1 MQCPPALDETARQ
14 DPMESMQF
22 SDLGLSTP
30 ILRAIADAGYG
41 TPTPIQQKAI
51 PHVLSGRDLLGCA
64 QTGTGKT
71 AAFALPIIDNL
82 SRSGNVRSER
92 GGRRKVKVLVLSP
105 TRELA
110 SQIGESFVTYG
121 RHSGLTC
128 SVIFGGVNQNKQV
141 DALARGVDVLVATP
155 GRLLDLLGQ
164 GVLSLADVSVFVLDE
179 ADRMLDM
186 GFVHDVKRIAAQVPK
201 VRQTLLFSAT
211 MPDSIR
217 ALANSLLH
225 EPVEVAVAPVSS
237 TAQTVDQVIY
247 FVEKADKRQLLTWI
261 LEDKRID
268 RALVFTRT
276 KHGANRVVEFL
287 EKRGIHAAAIHGNK
301 SQNARERALDG
312 FKQGRLRALVATD
325 IAARGIDIDQLGFV
339 INFDL
344 PNIPEAYVHRIGRT
358 GRAGAAGR
366 AMSFCEQEE
375 RPYLADIER
384 LIRMQI
390 AAVTKHPY
398 PSPLGIPPATDLDPK
413 RHHGARSAPAQKK
426 PQGDR
431 TPHQHHGQRAHGH
444 GSAGGPHPRG
454 RNRHDKSA
462 ARPS

>member
-1 MQCPPALDETARQ
+1 
-14 DPMESMQF
+14 MQF
-22 SDLGLSTP
+22 SDLGLSQP
-30 ILRAIADAGYG
+30 ILRAIAEEGYDS
-41 TPTPIQQKAI
+41 PTPIQVKAV
-51 PHVLSGRDLLGCA
+51 PHVLAGRDLLGCA

-71 AAFALPIIDNL
+71 AAFALPILDNL
-82 SRSGNVRSER
+82 ARAPRPEAAPRGPGR
-92 GGRRKVKVLVLSP
+92 GGSARKVRVLVLSP

-110 SQIGESFVTYG
+110 SQIGESFASYG
-121 RHSGLTC
+121 RHTGLT
-128 SVIFGGVNQNKQV
+128 STVVFGGVNQNRQV
-141 DALARGVDVLVATP
+141 DALARGVDILVATP

-164 GVLSLADVSVFVLDE
+164 NLLSLRDVSVFVLDE

-201 VRQTLLFSAT
+201 ERQTLLFSAT

-225 EPVEVAVAPVSS
+225 EPIEVAVTPVAS

-247 FVEKADKRQLLTWI
+247 FVEKADKRQLLGWI
-261 LEDKRID
+261 LEDTRID

-287 EKRGIHAAAIHGNK
+287 EKRGIQAAAIHGNK

-344 PNIPEAYVHRIGRT
+344 PNVPEAYVHRIGRT
-358 GRAGAAGR
+358 GRAGFTGR
-366 AMSFCEQEE
+366 AMSFCEAEE
-375 RPYLADIER
+375 RPYLVDIER
-384 LIRMQI
+384 LIRKPI

-398 PSPLGIPPATDLDPK
+398 PSPLGIPPVTDLNARRAPDRKPETSK
-413 RHHGARSAPAQKK
+413 APGRSGHGHQQAR
-426 PQGDR
+426 G
-431 TPHQHHGQRAHGH
+431 HGH
-444 GSAGGPHPRG
+444 GSSGPHPRG
-454 RNRHDKSA
+454 RARHDKGA